1 MSISLLR
8 LRQWAQYLKRES
20 VTLWF
25 CYRHPQTP
33 WFAKLLAIGVVA
45 YAFSPIDLIPD
56 FIPVLGLL
64 DDALLLP
71 VGIWLTL
78 KCIPKPVLD
87 QCRRE
92 AEQWLAQ
99 KHTQPRNWFSAA
111 FIIALWIAAAWLC
124 WRWFFA

>member
-1 MSISLLR
+1 MLMKNRLLR
-8 LRQWAQYLKRES
+8 LQQWAKRLKHQA

-33 WFAKLLAIGVVA
+33 WFAKLLAICVVA

-71 VGIWLTL
+71 AGIWLTL
-78 KCIPKPVLD
+78 KFIPKPVLD
-87 QCRRE
+87 QCRE
-92 AEQWLAQ
+92 QAEQWLAQ
-99 KHTQPRNWFSAA
+99 KNAQPRNWFSAA
-111 FIIALWIAAAWLC
+111 FIITLWLLAAWLI
-124 WRWFFA
+124 WVLI